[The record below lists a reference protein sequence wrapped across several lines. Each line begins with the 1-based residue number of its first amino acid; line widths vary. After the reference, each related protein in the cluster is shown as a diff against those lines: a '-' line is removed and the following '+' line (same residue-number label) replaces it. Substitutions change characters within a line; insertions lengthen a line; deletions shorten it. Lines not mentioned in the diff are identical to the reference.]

1 MKLNVRLIL
10 VNEPPNPRD
19 QEEVI
24 MHEAILQMQEE
35 YDRYKEQDSYAFEE
49 EEK

>member
-10 VNEPPNPRD
+10 ENEPPNPRD

-24 MHEAILQMQEE
+24 MHEAIQQMQEE
-35 YDRYKEQDSYAFEE
+35 YDRYKEQGNYAFEE
-49 EEK
+49 EEE